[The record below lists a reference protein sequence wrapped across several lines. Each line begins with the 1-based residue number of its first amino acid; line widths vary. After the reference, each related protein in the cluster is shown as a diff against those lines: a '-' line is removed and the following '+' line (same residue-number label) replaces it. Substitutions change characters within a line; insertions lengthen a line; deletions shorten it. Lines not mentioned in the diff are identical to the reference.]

1 MVTKVLFP
9 KIRLQEML
17 NRPGGISREDALSGA
32 IENIRSIS
40 GEGDQQIEDAIVKI
54 EAIAISVAKAQ
65 FSPQELKAVL
75 ELADHIVTLAGTFGY
90 SSLDR
95 TTKGLCDIADGLLQT
110 GRGDAAPVLVHVRAV
125 RLFAP
130 SASALSEEE
139 ANKVLA
145 ELEKIKK
152 FYKFSGLASV

>member
-17 NRPGGISREDALSGA
+17 NRPGGISREDALLGA
-32 IENIRSIS
+32 MENVRSIS

-54 EAIAISVAKAQ
+54 EAIAISRAKSQ
-65 FSPQELKAVL
+65 FSPEDLKAVL
-75 ELADHIVTLAGTFGY
+75 ILADQIVTLAGTFGY

-95 TTKGLCDIADGLLQT
+95 ATKNLCDMADGLLHAD
-110 GRGDAAPVLVHVRAV
+110 RGEAAPILVHVRAV

-130 SASALSEEE
+130 SATALGEEE
-139 ANKVLA
+139 SQKVLA
-145 ELEKIKK
+145 ELEKIKM
-152 FYKFSGLASV
+152 FYNFAALSSA

>member
-9 KIRLQEML
+9 KLRLQEML
-17 NRPGGISREDALSGA
+17 NRPGGISREEALSA
-32 IENIRSIS
+32 ALENVRSIS

-54 EAIAISVAKAQ
+54 EAIAISPGKSQ
-65 FSPQELKAVL
+65 FLPEDLKAIL
-75 ELADHIVTLAGTFGY
+75 ELADQIVTLAGTFGY

-95 TTKGLCDIADGLLQT
+95 ATKNLCDMADGLLHT
-110 GRGDAAPVLVHVRAV
+110 DRGEAAPILVHIRAV

-139 ANKVLA
+139 AQKVLA

-152 FYKFSGLASV
+152 FYNFAGLASA